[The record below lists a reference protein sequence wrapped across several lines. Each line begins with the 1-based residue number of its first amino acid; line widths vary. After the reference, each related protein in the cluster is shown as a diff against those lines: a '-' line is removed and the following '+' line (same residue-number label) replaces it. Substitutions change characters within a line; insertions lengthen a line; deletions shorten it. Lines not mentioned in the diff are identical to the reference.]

1 MAEKICSN
9 GHIYDSKQYREC
21 PYCKNS
27 TNTIDF
33 DDDAQSNKTVAP
45 DMFVQTPSNKAEA
58 PNKTVGEFKNTYK
71 VEPVVGWI
79 VCIKG
84 QEKGRDY
91 HIYARINTIG
101 RSEDMDICLSHD
113 MTVSQTNIHA
123 RIAYDPRHNSFQL
136 IPGESINNIYLN
148 DEAVYVPTKLSAYD
162 RIEIG
167 ESMFSFIPFCSD
179 RFTWSEV
186 MD

>member
-1 MAEKICSN
+1 MPEKICSN
-9 GHIYDSKQYREC
+9 GHIYDPKQYREC
-21 PYCKNS
+21 PYCKNT

-33 DDDAQSNKTVAP
+33 DDDQFNKTVAP
-45 DMFVQTPSNKAEA
+45 DMTPKKADIE
-58 PNKTVGEFKNTYK
+58 PDTGNRTVGAFQNAHQ

-84 QEKGRDY
+84 AEQGKDY

-101 RSEDMDICLSHD
+101 RREDMDICLSHD
-113 MTVSQTNIHA
+113 MTVSMTNTHA

-148 DEAVYVPTKLSAYD
+148 DEPVYIPTKLAAYD

-167 ESMFSFIPFCSD
+167 ESTFSFVPFCGE
-179 RFTWSEV
+179 RFTWAEV
-186 MD
+186 IE